1 MFNQKGYM
9 FVCTNSCTLCMYVC
23 MYMYVRP
30 NTVEGNKNICDA
42 LSLASGTV
50 LIELR
55 VVSRWTSGG
64 GRPIFACAS
73 PGQHWDL

>member
-1 MFNQKGYM
+1 M
-9 FVCTNSCTLCMYVC
+9 FVCMNSCTLCMYVC
-23 MYMYVRP
+23 TCMYVRP

-64 GRPIFACAS
+64 GWGPIFACAS